1 MSPSLFVARHA
12 PKQGET
18 KMPDLRTVLTETLR
32 GHALYSVTGNDW
44 GCNCGERFTHLPDF
58 YAHQADALL
67 GIPGVAVTQL
77 PEPGEGAWKL
87 TRRSTY
93 GLVCVTCG
101 VVYGSWRRFPHEAER
116 DRVRAERYGCSTC
129 KNRKTV
135 AALPEHHAHH
145 DHNPDWPYISGDYCC
160 AATQMKAIG
169 PNDCAACGEP
179 FPCATDLTS
188 GDAVSIAAVV
198 LYEGDNEEP
207 AWPTN

>member
-1 MSPSLFVARHA
+1 
-12 PKQGET
+12 
-18 KMPDLRTVLTETLR
+18 MPDLKTVLTETLDQHIGYLYGDTTATSATDGQVGGCTGCDWR
-32 GHALYSVTGNDW
+32 GGGADHTA
-44 GCNCGERFTHLPDF
+44 HL
-58 YAHQADALL
+58 ADVLL
-67 GIPGVAVTQL
+67 SLPGVAVTQL